1 MSLKHTQALCSPPL
15 ICRGL
20 GNMPGVLSQ
29 PVAMEADRSGEDE
42 DAAQPTYMPIV
53 PAGMSTSAPA
63 PQVTTYLV
71 SLGGVQALD
80 DGHSLCLHLF
90 CMVKQLPLCGVRR

>member
-1 MSLKHTQALCSPPL
+1 MSYPCLF
-15 ICRGL
+15 CRGL

-29 PVAMEADRSGEDE
+29 PVAMEMDRSGEDE

-63 PQVTTYLV
+63 PQVTA
-71 SLGGVQALD
+71 Q
-80 DGHSLCLHLF
+80 F
-90 CMVKQLPLCGVRR
+90 

>member
-1 MSLKHTQALCSPPL
+1 MRRLWCLTISTQEQVLSLAA
-15 ICRGL
+15 CRGL

-29 PVAMEADRSGEDE
+29 PVAMETDRSGEDE

-63 PQVTTYLV
+63 PQVTRQCMIFEACPCAV
-71 SLGGVQALD
+71 ES
-80 DGHSLCLHLF
+80 HSIAVFQVCIA
-90 CMVKQLPLCGVRR
+90 